1 MALWPCW
8 TLVAV
13 QEASMVLLGG
23 VCDSS
28 LGWGKRKIECNCL
41 NSTGLLLKQLFIIY
55 SGTISALSALK
66 FPDSWR
72 RIRMPCS
79 CWRGWWAPMG
89 ARGTGGDAQR
99 KRKMAQFQSVIC
111 NYACNRYLALK
122 DCESVDIWT
131 PSVFSCFQEAYCEW
145 VGAWLDRNKETRILP
160 NGESLLVLLLTEGLP
175 FKVTLLIG
183 PFIISYITVESEN
196 VSATVCG
203 PGYRRNRQLASAK
216 LSTFHQ
222 KLIKLAQIP

>member
-1 MALWPCW
+1 M
-8 TLVAV
+8 
-13 QEASMVLLGG
+13 
-23 VCDSS
+23 
-28 LGWGKRKIECNCL
+28 
-41 NSTGLLLKQLFIIY
+41 
-55 SGTISALSALK
+55 
-66 FPDSWR
+66 
-72 RIRMPCS
+72 
-79 CWRGWWAPMG
+79 
-89 ARGTGGDAQR
+89 
-99 KRKMAQFQSVIC
+99 
-111 NYACNRYLALK
+111 
-122 DCESVDIWT
+122 
-131 PSVFSCFQEAYCEW
+131 
-145 VGAWLDRNKETRILP
+145 DRNKETRILP